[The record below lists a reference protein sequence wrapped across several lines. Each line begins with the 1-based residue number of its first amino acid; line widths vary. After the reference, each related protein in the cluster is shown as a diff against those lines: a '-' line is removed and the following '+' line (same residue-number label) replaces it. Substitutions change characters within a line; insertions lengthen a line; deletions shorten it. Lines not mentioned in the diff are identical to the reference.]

1 MSNEIRFVRVGD
13 RPMIKRKI
21 IEIENVG
28 IRVDEEWR
36 RIDASVVLE
45 DSDPVELE
53 ITIGSTAILLSV
65 QDLLDCMEE
74 FEIDIASWIE

>member
-1 MSNEIRFVRVGD
+1 
-13 RPMIKRKI
+13 MIKRKI